1 MGPFCREDRV
11 VIQLARPDITDD
23 DIAAVADVLRSRHLV
38 QGRQVE
44 ELEAELASLVGVE
57 HMVVVSSGTA
67 ALHAA
72 MHVLDIGP
80 GDLVIVPGYSWVATA
95 NVVEM
100 VGATPVFVDI
110 SESDYCIDPSAL
122 TTRIDELSASGDL
135 GRLRAIVPVHAF
147 GYVAEMSEVSAV
159 AADLG
164 VPVVEDAAC
173 ALGAAFNGR
182 MAGSLGDIGCFSFH
196 PRKVITTGEGGA
208 VATNDG
214 EVAEAVR
221 RFRNHGQDFGE
232 NGRRFSEV
240 GINYRITD
248 VMAALGRSQLR
259 RLETLLT
266 RRRALAERYLEALA
280 DLPVGLPAY
289 RPERTAVQAFVVR
302 LDRSVETGSFIA
314 GMARRGVE
322 TGLGTIAIP
331 FTDVYLARYGLTAE
345 DLPITH
351 AAGTHAVAL
360 PLHTGMEDGAI
371 DEVVGAMRDV
381 LGDGSP

>member
-1 MGPFCREDRV
+1 
-11 VIQLARPDITDD
+11 
-23 DIAAVADVLRSRHLV
+23 
-38 QGRQVE
+38 
-44 ELEAELASLVGVE
+44 
-57 HMVVVSSGTA
+57 
-67 ALHAA
+67 

-110 SESDYCIDPSAL
+110 SESDYCIDPAAL
-122 TTRIDELSASGDL
+122 SKRIDELSAAGDL

-147 GYVAEMSEVSAV
+147 GYVAEMSEIAAV

-173 ALGAAFNGR
+173 ALGAAFDGR

-208 VATNDG
+208 VATNDA

-381 LGDGSP
+381 LGDEST

>member
-122 TTRIDELSASGDL
+122 TKRIDELSASGDL

>member
-1 MGPFCREDRV
+1 MGSVCREDCV
-11 VIQLARPDITDD
+11 VIHLARPDITDA
-23 DIAAVADVLRSRHLV
+23 DIAAVADVLRSGHLV
-38 QGRQVE
+38 QGREVE
-44 ELEAELASLVGVE
+44 EFEAELASLVGVE

-67 ALHAA
+67 ALHATVQ
-72 MHVLDIGP
+72 VLGIGP

-110 SESDYCIDPSAL
+110 SDSDYCIDPTAL
-122 TTRIDELSASGDL
+122 TKKVDELSASGDL
-135 GRLRAIVPVHAF
+135 ARLRAIVPVHAF
-147 GYVAEMSEVSAV
+147 GYVAEMSEISAV
-159 AADLG
+159 AAELG

-173 ALGAAFNGR
+173 AVGAALDGR

-208 VATNDG
+208 VATNDP
-214 EVAEAVR
+214 EIAEAVR

-232 NGRRFSEV
+232 SGRRFGEV
-240 GINYRITD
+240 GINYRVTD

-259 RLETLLT
+259 RLDALLA
-266 RRRALAERYLEALA
+266 RRRTLAEAYLEALA

-289 RPERTAVQAFVVR
+289 RPERTSVQAFVVR
-302 LDRSVETGSFIA
+302 LARSVSPSSFIA
-314 GMARRGVE
+314 GMASRGVE

-331 FTDVYLARYGLTAE
+331 FTDVYLSRYGLTAE
-345 DLPITH
+345 DLPVTH

-360 PLHTGMEDGAI
+360 PLHTEMEDEAI
-371 DEVVGAMRDV
+371 DEVVGAMREV
-381 LGDGSP
+381 LGGE